1 MSNRYFMLL
10 YFRFYVCSGGK
21 FITLTVF
28 NYEHTAKTVL
38 FKIVEIIDFDIF
50 YQIGFTPVV
59 CTCFYLYTAFGCHY
73 REIHHAVLRKTIA
86 FTVPAAVHFA
96 V

>member
-1 MSNRYFMLL
+1 MLL

-28 NYEHTAKTVL
+28 NYERTAKTVL
-38 FKIVEIIDFDIF
+38 FQIVKYNRFLKYF

-59 CTCFYLYTAFGCHY
+59 CACFYLYTAFGCHY

-86 FTVPAAVHFA
+86 FTLPAAVHFG